1 MKKLSGLIALA
12 AIINVSIAQIPQLLN
27 YQAVVRNSNGQP
39 VANGSN
45 INTKFII
52 HDGST
57 NGTVVY
63 QETVILISNQ
73 FGLVTHAIGSN
84 GGLQSVDWSTGAKY
98 LQVET
103 DVSGGNNFTDMGTT
117 QLLSVP
123 YALYAQ
129 TSGNGAG
136 ATGATGV
143 QGAQGNTGAI
153 GATGQQG
160 IQGVQGNTGATGLV
174 GNTGVQGAQ
183 GNTGAIGATGQ
194 QGIQGVQGNT
204 GATGLVGN
212 TGIQGVQGNTGATG
226 ATGPQGV
233 QGITGATGTQGAQG
247 NTGAIGATG
256 QQGIQGVQGN
266 IGATGLQGNNGV
278 TGSTGIQG
286 NTGVT
291 GVTGSQGIQGGVGAT
306 GATGVQ
312 GITGTTGAQGV
323 QGNTGATGFLQ
334 NGNVAGN
341 TAFWNGSQWIIN
353 SNIYNNGG
361 NIGIGTTSPDSTAI
375 LNLSST
381 VSGVLVPR
389 MTNSQLIAISNP
401 ATGLL
406 LYQTDGNIGFY
417 YYNGTNWVGF
427 YTATSTG
434 GSNSS
439 TLIYTINGF

>member
-136 ATGATGV
+136 ATGA
-143 QGAQGNTGAI
+143 
-153 GATGQQG
+153 
-160 IQGVQGNTGATGLV
+160 
-174 GNTGVQGAQ
+174 TGVQGAQ